1 MKVQSLRSAALPSL
15 ALSLI
20 CSSACAQSNVTLYG
34 ILDIGMSHAS
44 DVGGGSQNLVDS
56 GVMQGSRLGFKGAE
70 DLGGGLS
77 ALFVLEQGLVLN
89 SGALGQGGLV
99 FGRQSWVGLSDRS
112 LGTLSLGR
120 QYDFMWDSLV
130 PFTNATLLGGGYVNN
145 PLDNDRT
152 AGQRL
157 NNSIKYTSPKWSGFS
172 FGAMF
177 APSQTPG
184 TSQGSSPSRSVG
196 ANYTQGNLS
205 LGTAYTQVDGAT
217 LNVQSLVGSSQ
228 AYTLG
233 GKRNS
238 VAGMG
243 GSYRLNE
250 QFLLHGMVTRSEFEG
265 NTSSANGT
273 FKNYFGGVVYQ
284 PTSFWKLGVDLNN
297 TKLLNASY
305 KQVALTAD
313 YRLSKRTD
321 VYAQVVTQRA
331 DGAANAKANIF
342 ILGGASGRDQSVVRF
357 GLRHSF

>member
-44 DVGGGSQNLVDS
+44 DVGGGSQSLVGS

-77 ALFVLEQGLVLN
+77 AVFVLEQGLVLN
-89 SGALGQGGLV
+89 SGALGQGGLA

-157 NNSIKYTSPKWSGFS
+157 NNSIKAMLKKSPLLL
-172 FGAMF
+172 
-177 APSQTPG
+177 Q
-184 TSQGSSPSRSVG
+184 
-196 ANYTQGNLS
+196 
-205 LGTAYTQVDGAT
+205 LG
-217 LNVQSLVGSSQ
+217 
-228 AYTLG
+228 
-233 GKRNS
+233 
-238 VAGMG
+238 
-243 GSYRLNE
+243 
-250 QFLLHGMVTRSEFEG
+250 
-265 NTSSANGT
+265 
-273 FKNYFGGVVYQ
+273 
-284 PTSFWKLGVDLNN
+284 
-297 TKLLNASY
+297 
-305 KQVALTAD
+305 
-313 YRLSKRTD
+313 
-321 VYAQVVTQRA
+321 
-331 DGAANAKANIF
+331 
-342 ILGGASGRDQSVVRF
+342 
-357 GLRHSF
+357 